1 MQQRDIN
8 GKGEWFINSG
18 VQNFGI
24 KGRTDRPAKIFPANT
39 ITVDFFGNAYYRPF
53 KYKMA
58 THNHV
63 FSLSGEVIKNQ
74 SVGLYLVAQMSYLTK
89 LFTFNNMGTW
99 SKIKH
104 LSLLLPVASDGNI
117 DYKFI
122 EERMRELEEERM
134 RELEAYLKAAGFED
148 CTLSATEIK
157 ALNLIEKNIIHLK
170 DVKIGSLFDIH
181 PTKSYGLTN
190 KDLFS
195 RKGEIP
201 VVSNTSVN
209 NGIADKIGL
218 EPTEKGNMITYSDTT
233 TSDAIFYQPFDY
245 IGYSHV
251 QGLYPFQTE
260 GWTENTLLYFV
271 TLFKKSAAGRFD
283 YANKFNRTIALNMQV
298 SIPVTEDGSVDF
310 SLMETY
316 IRALKKECIARL
328 KAEIK
333 REQEVY
339 REVID

>member
-63 FSLSGEVIKNQ
+63 FSLSGEVIRNQ
-74 SVGLYLVAQMSYLTK
+74 SVGLYLVTQMSYLTK

-104 LSLLLPVASDGNI
+104 LSLLLPVTSGGNV

-148 CTLSATEIK
+148 CTLTEQEKSAINLVDTE
-157 ALNLIEKNIIHLK
+157 NIIMKKMRIVNDVFNVKNSHNILK
-170 DVKIGSLFDIH
+170 SDVVFGSGNVPYVTASEGNNSIVAYISYNEDEKEDGNTILIGGKTL
-181 PTKSYGLTN
+181 
-190 KDLFS
+190 
-195 RKGEIP
+195 
-201 VVSNTSVN
+201 V
-209 NGIADKIGL
+209 
-218 EPTEKGNMITYSDTT
+218 ITYQPQAFFSNDSHNLVLRILDEDAREEDTQLYLVASLYKSLSHKYSWGNSISKQKIQSDSIYLPTLANGKI
-233 TSDAIFYQPFDY
+233 DYQ
-245 IGYSHV
+245 
-251 QGLYPFQTE
+251 
-260 GWTENTLLYFV
+260 
-271 TLFKKSAAGRFD
+271 
-283 YANKFNRTIALNMQV
+283 
-298 SIPVTEDGSVDF
+298 
-310 SLMETY
+310 LMKTY
-316 IRALKKECIARL
+316 IRAIKKECIARL